1 MKHPEQDTARPTMAD
16 VSRAAGV
23 SPTTVSLILNGR
35 DGKISKATRDRV
47 LATVADL
54 DYRPNRAAQSLRLGK
69 TSTIG
74 FLTDEIAIEPFSG
87 PMIAGIHDLA
97 WEQRSLLLMVNTTRN
112 PTRLRMAVHDLLD
125 RQVDALIFAA
135 MGTRQ
140 VEFPDIGGSN
150 VPILLVNAFTPD
162 GHLPSILPDELAG
175 GRAAV
180 EHVLAMGHERI
191 AFIAGREGAWATKMR
206 IKGYREGLE
215 AAGLDPD
222 RHPIYLGN
230 YRIDS
235 GYELTLRVMRG
246 KKPPTALLFGN
257 DQMATGA
264 YLALA
269 RMGVRIPDDVSVVGY
284 DDEPIAADLAPAL
297 TTVRIPFYEMGRIAA
312 QHTLEGTIGQLPART
327 FEPCTIIHRSSTN
340 PPPGE

>member
-1 MKHPEQDTARPTMAD
+1 MKHPEQDAPRPTMVD

-23 SPTTVSLILNGR
+23 SPTTVSLVLNGR

-97 WEQRSLLLMVNTTRN
+97 WEQRCLLLMVNTTRN
-112 PTRLRMAVHDLLD
+112 PSRLRMAVKDLLD

-140 VEFPDIGGSN
+140 VEFPDVSTS
-150 VPILLVNAFTPD
+150 VPTLLVNAFTRD
-162 GHLPSILPDELAG
+162 GRLPSILPDELAG

-180 EHVLAMGHERI
+180 EHVLAMGHSRI
-191 AFIAGREGAWATKMR
+191 AFIAGREGAWATGMR
-206 IKGYREGLE
+206 IQGYREGLE
-215 AAGLDPD
+215 AAGRDPD

-235 GYELTLRVMRG
+235 GYELTSQVMQARR
-246 KKPPTALLFGN
+246 PPTALLLGN

-269 RMGVRIPDDVSVVGY
+269 RLGMRIPDDVSVVGY

-312 QHTLEGTIGQLPART
+312 QHVLDGTVAQLPSRT

>member
-1 MKHPEQDTARPTMAD
+1 MKDELVNRPTMAD
-16 VSRAAGV
+16 VGRVAGV
-23 SPTTVSLILNGR
+23 SPTTVSLVLNGR
-35 DGKISKATRDRV
+35 DTKISDATRERV
-47 LATVADL
+47 LAAVQDL
-54 DYRPNRAAQSLRLGK
+54 DYRPNRTAQGLRLGT

-112 PTRLRMAVHDLLD
+112 PTRLRAAVEDLLD
-125 RQVDALIFAA
+125 RRVDGLLFAA

-140 VEFPDIGGSN
+140 VDFPL
-150 VPILLVNAFTPD
+150 VPASTPTLLVNAFTPD
-162 GHLPSILPDELAG
+162 GRLPCILPDEIAG

-180 EHVLAMGHERI
+180 EHVLAMGHRRI
-191 AFIAGREGAWATKMR
+191 TFLAGRDAAWATRMR
-206 IKGYREGLE
+206 IRGYREGLE
-215 AAGLDPD
+215 AAGIDPL
-222 RHPIYLGN
+222 RCPVHLGN

-235 GYELTLRVMRG
+235 GYEITLRVMRER
-246 KKPPTALLFGN
+246 KPPTALLFGN

-264 YLALA
+264 YIALA
-269 RMGVRIPDDVSVVGY
+269 RLGLRIPDDVSVVGY
-284 DDEPIAADLAPAL
+284 DDEPLAADLSPAL

-312 QHTLEGTIGQLPART
+312 QHLLDGTVGHLPSRT
-327 FEPCTIIHRSSTN
+327 YEPCTIIHRSSTN

>member
-1 MKHPEQDTARPTMAD
+1 MTDETELPRPTMAD
-16 VSRAAGV
+16 VGRVAGV
-23 SPTTVSLILNGR
+23 SPTTVSLVLSGR
-35 DGKISKATRDRV
+35 DTKISDATRERV
-47 LATVADL
+47 LAAVQDL
-54 DYRPNRAAQSLRLGK
+54 DYRPNRTAQGLRLGT

-112 PTRLRMAVHDLLD
+112 QSRLRAAVEDLLD
-125 RQVDALIFAA
+125 RRVDALIFAA

-140 VEFPDIGGSN
+140 VDFPA
-150 VPILLVNAFTPD
+150 VPARMPTLLVNAFTPK
-162 GHLPSILPDELAG
+162 GELPAILPDEIAG

-180 EHVLAMGHERI
+180 EHVLSLGHRRI

-206 IKGYREGLE
+206 IRGFREGLE

-222 RHPIYLGN
+222 KSPIYLGN
-230 YRIDS
+230 YRIDT
-235 GYELTLRVMRG
+235 GYEITLRAMRG
-246 KKPPTALLFGN
+246 KKPPTALLLGN

-264 YLALA
+264 YIALA
-269 RMGVRIPDDVSVVGY
+269 RLGLRIPDDVSVVGY
-284 DDEPIAADLAPAL
+284 DDEPLAADLAPAL

-312 QHTLEGTIGQLPART
+312 QHTLDRTVGDLPART

>member
-1 MKHPEQDTARPTMAD
+1 MKQHAAEDAPRPTMAD

-23 SPTTVSLILNGR
+23 SQTTVSLILNGR
-35 DGKISKATRDRV
+35 DGKISEATRERV
-47 LATVADL
+47 LATVRDL
-54 DYRPNRAAQSLRLGK
+54 DYRPNRAAQGLRLGK
-69 TSTIG
+69 SSTIG

-112 PTRLRMAVHDLLD
+112 ASRLRAAVEDLLD
-125 RQVDALIFAA
+125 RRVDALIFAA

-140 VEFPDIGGSN
+140 VDFPDISRH
-150 VPILLVNAFTPD
+150 VPTLLVNAFTPD
-162 GHLPSILPDELAG
+162 GRLPSILPDELAG

-180 EHVLAMGHERI
+180 EHVLAMGHRRI
-191 AFIAGREGAWATKMR
+191 AFIAGREAAWATRMR
-206 IKGYREGLE
+206 IQGYRDGLA
-215 AAGLDPD
+215 AAGLDPA
-222 RHPIYLGN
+222 RHPVHHGN

-235 GYELTLRVMRG
+235 GYELTMRLMRV
-246 KKPPTALLFGN
+246 KKPPTALLLGN
-257 DQMATGA
+257 DQMAIGA

-269 RMGVRIPDDVSVVGY
+269 RMGLRIPDDVSVVGY

-312 QHTLEGTIGQLPART
+312 QHTLEGTIGNLPPRT

>member
-1 MKHPEQDTARPTMAD
+1 MPRARSDRPPRPTMSD
-16 VSRAAGV
+16 VSRVAGV
-23 SPTTVSLILNGR
+23 SQTTVSLVLNGQ
-35 DGKISKATRDRV
+35 DAKISAPTRDKV
-47 LATVADL
+47 LSAVEEL
-54 DYRPNRAAQSLRLGK
+54 GYRPNRAAQSLRLGQ

-74 FLTDEIAIEPFSG
+74 FLTDEIAVQPFSG

-112 PTRLRMAVHDLLD
+112 PSRLRAAVDDLLD

-140 VEFPDIGGSN
+140 VDFPDVGGK
-150 VPILLVNAFTPD
+150 VPTLLVNAFTPE
-162 GHLPSILPDELAG
+162 GKYPAILPDERAG
-175 GRAAV
+175 GRVAV
-180 EHVLAMGHERI
+180 EHVLSLGHDRI
-191 AFIAGREGAWATKMR
+191 AFISGREAAWATRQR
-206 IKGYREGLE
+206 IQGFRDGLS

-222 RHPIYLGN
+222 KRPIYVGN

-235 GYELTLRVMRG
+235 GYELTMRAMRG
-246 KKPPTALLFGN
+246 KHRPTALLLGN

-264 YLALA
+264 HIALA
-269 RMGVRIPDDVSVVGY
+269 RMGIRIPDDVSVVGY

-312 QHTLEGTIGQLPART
+312 QHALGGTVDTLPPVTYVQCSIV
-327 FEPCTIIHRSSTN
+327 HRSSTN
-340 PPPGE
+340 PPPGQ

>member
-1 MKHPEQDTARPTMAD
+1 MTDEPDPTRPTMAD
-16 VSRAAGV
+16 VGRAAGV
-23 SPTTVSLILNGR
+23 SPTTVSLVLNGR
-35 DGKISKATRDRV
+35 DTRISEATRGRV
-47 LATVADL
+47 LAAVAEL
-54 DYRPNRAAQSLRLGK
+54 DYRPNRTAQGLRLGT

-97 WEQRSLLLMVNTTRN
+97 WERRSLLLMVNTTRN
-112 PTRLRMAVHDLLD
+112 PSRLRAAVHDLLD

-135 MGTRQ
+135 MGTRP
-140 VEFPDIGGSN
+140 VDFPDVASAI
-150 VPILLVNAFTPD
+150 PTLLVNAFTTD
-162 GHLPSILPDELAG
+162 GRLPAILPDELAG

-180 EHVLAMGHERI
+180 EHVLALGHRRI
-191 AFIAGREGAWATKMR
+191 AFIAGREAAWATRMR
-206 IKGYREGLE
+206 IRGFRDGLE
-215 AAGLDPD
+215 AAGIDPSACPV
-222 RHPIYLGN
+222 RLGN

-235 GYELTLRVMRG
+235 GYELALEAMRG
-246 KKPPTALLFGN
+246 VHPPTALLMGN

-269 RMGVRIPDDVSVVGY
+269 RLGLRIPDDVSVVGY
-284 DDEPIAADLAPAL
+284 DDEPLAADLSPAL

-312 QHTLEGTIGQLPART
+312 QHVLDRSVDGLPSRT
-327 FEPCTIIHRSSTN
+327 YEPCTIIHRSSTN